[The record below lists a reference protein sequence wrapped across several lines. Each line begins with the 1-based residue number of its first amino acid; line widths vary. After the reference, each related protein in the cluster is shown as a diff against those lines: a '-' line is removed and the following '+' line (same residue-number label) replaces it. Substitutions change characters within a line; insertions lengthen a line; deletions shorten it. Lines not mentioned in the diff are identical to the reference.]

1 MKPHRKNHTP
11 PRERTFAQEA
21 ALVFIFAVCL
31 VGLGVI
37 AILQGY

>member
-1 MKPHRKNHTP
+1 MNPYRENHTP
-11 PRERTFAQEA
+11 PKERTFAQEA
-21 ALVFIFAVCL
+21 ALVLIFAACL